1 MWFWLNSNGII
12 FSTSSI
18 CGLVMELIDG
28 VVDVTLRGEVVESL
42 AQPLLSEAPEAG
54 EEIPAA
60 EADIDRALLDA
71 GEDLPG
77 RRGDA
82 AGAGAE
88 ELVDCRLSLRMT
100 ELAGPDTHAGLL
112 QYPGPGEDGV
122 VVVDVVVVVGSPAR
136 HATISASPRSPGG
149 KVSGSWSSEALQ
161 GLGLERL
168 ESCLGGDRGPGL
180 LPRHAERHRDQ
191 LQLVSS
197 HLQSILES

>member
-42 AQPLLSEAPEAG
+42 AQPLLSEAPEGG

-112 QYPGPGEDGV
+112 QYPGEKL
-122 VVVDVVVVVGSPAR
+122 VVVDVVAVVASCPAR
-136 HATISASPRSPGG
+136 DATVPTSPRA
-149 KVSGSWSSEALQ
+149 EALS
-161 GLGLERL
+161 GKYPA
-168 ESCLGGDRGPGL
+168 PGAPIVNL
-180 LPRHAERHRDQ
+180 R
-191 LQLVSS
+191 
-197 HLQSILES
+197 

>member
-42 AQPLLSEAPEAG
+42 AQPLLSEAPEGG

-77 RRGDA
+77 RRGDV

-88 ELVDCRLSLRMT
+88 KLVDCRLSLRMT

-112 QYPGPGEDGV
+112 QYPGPGEER
-122 VVVDVVVVVGSPAR
+122 VVVDVVVGSPAR
-136 HATISASPRSPGG
+136 HATISASPRSPGPGG

-161 GLGLERL
+161 GLGLECL
-168 ESCLGGDRGPGL
+168 ERCLGGDRGPGL

-197 HLQSILES
+197 HLQLI

>member
-1 MWFWLNSNGII
+1 
-12 FSTSSI
+12 
-18 CGLVMELIDG
+18 MELIDG

-77 RRGDA
+77 RRGDV

-136 HATISASPRSPGG
+136 HATISASPRSRGPAG

>member
-12 FSTSSI
+12 FLTLSI

-42 AQPLLSEAPEAG
+42 AQPLLSEAPEGG

-60 EADIDRALLDA
+60 EADSDRALLDA
-71 GEDLPG
+71 GEDPPG
-77 RRGDA
+77 RRGDV

-112 QYPGPGEDGV
+112 QYPGPGEEGV
-122 VVVDVVVVVGSPAR
+122 VVVHVVVVVGSPAS
-136 HATISASPRSPGG
+136 HGTISTSPRSRGPAGE
-149 KVSGSWSSEALQ
+149 VSGSWSSEALQ

-168 ESCLGGDRGPGL
+168 ECCLGGDRGPGL

-197 HLQSILES
+197 HLQ

>member
-1 MWFWLNSNGII
+1 
-12 FSTSSI
+12 
-18 CGLVMELIDG
+18 MELIDG

-112 QYPGPGEDGV
+112 QYPGPGEEGVVV

-136 HATISASPRSPGG
+136 HATISASPRSPVG

-168 ESCLGGDRGPGL
+168 ERCLGGDRGPGL

-197 HLQSILES
+197 HLQLILES